1 MVFFG
6 VKGMEM
12 PILGV
17 MLLESILLFIAVA
30 PYIERSLIEM
40 MS

>member
-1 MVFFG
+1 M
-6 VKGMEM
+6 
-12 PILGV
+12 LGA
-17 MLLESILLFIAVA
+17 MLLESILLFITVA